1 MRLGFDRRLSR
12 ILAAIVVVLLGVG
25 AFLARGPIGLGN
37 GPLFFESFSI
47 SGWPDLHHVPVGLIV
62 PIINRGR
69 SPAVINGVTLVGGG
83 NGYPAPR
90 LITVYA
96 ADNSG
101 CAAVGPL
108 AGPGSLAFGR
118 CATGRLALRGLAI
131 PPSRTVTDQVTGR
144 QVAVPSLGL
153 VAEAAP
159 PAAGKCWTLRAMAIH
174 YRVGIRHYTA
184 TAPEA
189 GAVCG
194 SGVSGRDLRDAMISI
209 GGQPGQPGA

>member
-1 MRLGFDRRLSR
+1 MRLRFGQRYSRL
-12 ILAAIVVVLLGVG
+12 LAGIVVVLLVIG
-25 AFLARGPIGLGN
+25 AFLTRGPIGLGN

-47 SGWPDLHHVPVGLIV
+47 SGWPDPHGVPVGLVV
-62 PIINRGR
+62 PIVNRGK
-69 SPAVINGVTLVGGG
+69 SAAVINGVTLVGGG

-96 ADNSG
+96 AHDMG
-101 CAAVGPL
+101 CAAIGPL
-108 AGPGSLAFGR
+108 ADPDSQVSAGA
-118 CATGRLALRGLAI
+118 CASGRLALPGLAI
-131 PPSRTVTDQVTGR
+131 PPSREVTDRVTGDL
-144 QVAVPSLGL
+144 VAVSSLGL

-159 PAAGKCWTLRAMAIH
+159 PAPGRCWTLKAMAIH

-194 SGVSGRDLRDAMISI
+194 GGVSSTNLQNAMNSI
-209 GGQPGQPGA
+209 DG

>member
-1 MRLGFDRRLSR
+1 MRLRFDRRFSR
-12 ILAAIVVVLLGVG
+12 VLAGIVVALLAVG
-25 AFLARGPIGLGN
+25 AFLVRGPIGLGN

-47 SGWPDLHHVPVGLIV
+47 SGWPDPHHVPVGLIV
-62 PIINRGR
+62 PVINRGR
-69 SPAVINGVTLVGGG
+69 SAAVINGVTLVGGG

-96 ADNSG
+96 AHDAG
-101 CAAVGPL
+101 CAAI
-108 AGPGSLAFGR
+108 GSLADPDSQVSASASA
-118 CATGRLALRGLAI
+118 CAAGRLALTGLAI
-131 PPSRTVTDQVTGR
+131 PPSRKVTDRVTGDL
-144 QVAVPSLGL
+144 VAVSNLGL

-159 PAAGKCWTLRAMAIH
+159 PPAGRCWTVKAIAIH

-194 SGVSGRDLRDAMISI
+194 SGVSSANLQNAMNSI
-209 GGQPGQPGA
+209 G